1 MRKIVVTA
9 AKDRLVPIHA
19 SVATAPG
26 RALLC
31 LRPGDELRVDAAL
44 AFVHRALG
52 RGDLEEVKAP
62 RLPVDLDFLAID
74 AELPGAKSSAPIAAA
89 PKES

>member
-26 RALLC
+26 RALLH
-31 LRPGDELRVDAAL
+31 LRPGDELRVDADLAL
-44 AFVHRALG
+44 VQRARG

-62 RLPVDLDFLAID
+62 RLPDDLDFLAFD
-74 AELPGAKSSAPIAAA
+74 AELPNAKPLPPIAAA